1 MNIAGCNYDVKTIM
15 KNIKIGTGFTI
26 FILFF
31 GMAAIEA
38 FQSFN
43 WLKAIFW
50 FVIGL
55 VFLLADNLKKEQK

>member
-1 MNIAGCNYDVKTIM
+1 MM

-26 FILFF
+26 FLLFF

-50 FVIGL
+50 FAIGL
-55 VFLLADNLKKEQK
+55 VFLVADNLKKEQK